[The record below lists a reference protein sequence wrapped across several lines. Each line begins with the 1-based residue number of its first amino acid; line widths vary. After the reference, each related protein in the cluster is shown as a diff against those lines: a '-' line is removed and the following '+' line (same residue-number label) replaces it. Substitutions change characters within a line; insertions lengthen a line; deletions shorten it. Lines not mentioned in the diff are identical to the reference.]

1 MVERAPAATPAGGT
15 EGVARACW
23 ECQARLADAHF
34 CPACGKIQRQLSET
48 DYFSFFGLL
57 RKLDLDL
64 AKLEQQFYELSWK
77 LHPDNFSQA
86 SAYER
91 QLSLEKSAL
100 LNDAYRTLRDPIA
113 RALYLLGLEGV
124 RRSGEGKPQAPP
136 ELLEEVFELNEYLE
150 ELRRAKGAG
159 ADADE
164 LTELRQRL
172 QGATQTF
179 EGKLAELEAE
189 LLACFRAWDV
199 LLDAGAPEA
208 ERKAKLNLMSEIL
221 NRHSY
226 IHNLVRNVR
235 AELEEP

>member
-1 MVERAPAATPAGGT
+1 MVERASAATPAGGT

-23 ECQARLADAHF
+23 ECQATLADAHF
-34 CPACGKIQRQLSET
+34 CAACGKIQLQLSET
-48 DYFSFFGLL
+48 DYFSFFGLP
-57 RKLDLDL
+57 RKLDLDQ

-91 QLSLEKSAL
+91 QLSLGKSAL

-136 ELLEEVFELNEYLE
+136 ELLEDVFELSEYVE
-150 ELRRAKGAG
+150 ELRRAKRAG
-159 ADADE
+159 ADTKQLA
-164 LTELRQRL
+164 ELRQRL
-172 QGATQTF
+172 QRAGDAL
-179 EGKLAELEAE
+179 EGKLAQVEEELF
-189 LLACFRAWDV
+189 ACFRAWDA

-208 ERKAKLNLMSEIL
+208 ERKAKLTQMSGIL

-235 AELEEP
+235 EELEEP